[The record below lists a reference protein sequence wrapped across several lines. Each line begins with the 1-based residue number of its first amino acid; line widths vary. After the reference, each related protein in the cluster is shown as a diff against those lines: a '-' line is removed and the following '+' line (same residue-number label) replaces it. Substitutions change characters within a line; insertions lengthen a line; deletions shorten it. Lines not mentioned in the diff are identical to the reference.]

1 MSEFNKIKEQGLENV
16 TGGAAANGTW
26 KTVCNLQGGYL
37 AIRTAP
43 ATQYENEINHIGLK
57 NGDQV
62 QITGAYVQGTGFGGG
77 AATYVWVYAPKFGC
91 SGYVNASYLQ

>member
-1 MSEFNKIKEQGLENV
+1 MCSSDDWENV
-16 TGGAAANGTW
+16 AGGAAANGTW
-26 KTVCNLQGGYL
+26 KTVCNLQGRYL

-43 ATQYENEINHIGLK
+43 AAQYENEINHIGMK
-57 NGDQV
+57 NGDQF
-62 QITGAYVQGTGFGGG
+62 QIIGAYVQGTGFGGV